1 MPAHAQYKQAPSS
14 LDSSLYARPQV
25 QQYIQAQPQ
34 SHLQQHQPQLQAVR
48 LRGDD
53 DTPVLRAHSQSHA
66 PAHRP
71 PTPEPPAP
79 SRSTIYVSQSTPLKK
94 PAYTALAALA
104 AEQQTEDDSQK
115 QVPVVRLPS
124 QRQRPLTQE
133 EFQQLLQSGSYTA
146 TLVPSDNP
154 HSPHQEY
161 LLHPTGQA
169 QQRPIYPSEQ
179 KQEAQTVTYLL
190 PQSQSPQHQRAVKRR
205 PVYNIQA

>member
-1 MPAHAQYKQAPSS
+1 MPAPAQYKSAPSS
-14 LDSSLYARPQV
+14 HDSSLYARQQV

-34 SHLQQHQPQLQAVR
+34 AHLQQHQPQLQTVR
-48 LRGDD
+48 LRGED
-53 DTPVLRAHSQSHA
+53 DTPVLRAH
-66 PAHRP
+66 R
-71 PTPEPPAP
+71 PTPEPPIP

-104 AEQQTEDDSQK
+104 AEQQTEELAQK
-115 QVPVVRLPS
+115 QVPVVRLQS

-161 LLHPTGQA
+161 LLHPTGQV
-169 QQRPIYPSEQ
+169 QQRPVYSSEQ

-190 PQSQSPQHQRAVKRR
+190 PQSQSPQHHQQVPHQRAVKRR